1 MGEQIK
7 GPLDLE
13 KEVLKQQ
20 WCTSCGACVG
30 VCPYI
35 KVVNDKV
42 VIIEACGI
50 AEGKCYDICPRTRTD
65 LAALEQMVFGKPATD
80 FSLGSYRAIE
90 MARAGDNNVRS
101 AGQYGGVVSALSM
114 FALTTGE
121 LSSVLLTKPFGKAFM
136 PGRALVS
143 SSPEVLQ
150 YSRSNYIA
158 SPTLAGMNRALQQGT
173 NKIGVVGT
181 PCQVL
186 ALRKMQA
193 SGFDNVVEKV
203 GLIIGLFC
211 TWALSYRE
219 FSQYLRGKVD
229 LSLINRLDIPPPP
242 ANILTINTNNTII
255 EIPLEEVRKFIKP
268 TCRIC
273 FDMTAELADISV
285 GMVEGIED
293 WNTLIIRTEQGES
306 FIQKAKKAGVIKIEP
321 LEKARLAHLRDA
333 SFQKK
338 RKAVAEI
345 VSRTKDE
352 KDLMYLR
359 LRDEDRE
366 KLLAGD

>member
-13 KEVLKQQ
+13 REILTQQ

-30 VCPYI
+30 ICPYI
-35 KVVNDKV
+35 KVVKDKV

-50 AEGKCYDICPRTRTD
+50 TEGKCYDFCPRTSTD
-65 LAALEQMVFGKPATD
+65 LAALEQMVFGKPSPDLA
-80 FSLGSYRAIE
+80 LGSYISIE
-90 MARAGDNNVRS
+90 MAQAEDSNVRS

-114 FALTTGE
+114 FAMATGE
-121 LSSVLLTKPFGKAFM
+121 LSSALLTRPFGKAFM
-136 PGRALVS
+136 PGRDLVS

-150 YSRSNYIA
+150 CARSNYIA
-158 SPTLAGMNRALQQGT
+158 SPTLAGMNQALKQGT

-193 SGFDNVVEKV
+193 SSFDSSAEKV

-219 FSQYLRGKVD
+219 FSQYLKRKVD
-229 LSLINRLDIPPPP
+229 LALINRRDIPPPP
-242 ANILTINTNNTII
+242 SNILTLTTETTSI
-255 EIPLEEVRKFIKP
+255 EIPLDEIREFIKP

-273 FDMTAELADISV
+273 FDMTAEFADISV
-285 GMVEGIED
+285 GMVEGIDD
-293 WNTLIIRTEQGES
+293 WNTLIIRTEQGEGL
-306 FIQKAKKAGVIKIEP
+306 IQEAKKAGVIRTEP
-321 LEKARLAHLRDA
+321 LEKARLDHLRDA

-338 RKAVAEI
+338 KRAVAEI

-359 LRDEDRE
+359 LKDEDRK
-366 KLLAGD
+366 KLQPGA

>member
-1 MGEQIK
+1 VSEQMK

-13 KEVLKQQ
+13 REVLNQQ

-30 VCPYI
+30 ICPYI

-42 VIIEACGI
+42 AIIEACGI
-50 AEGKCYDICPRTRTD
+50 AEGKCYYICPRTRTD

-80 FSLGSYRAIE
+80 LSLGYYRSIE
-90 MARAGDNNVRS
+90 MAQAEDNNVRS

-114 FALTTGE
+114 FALATGE
-121 LSSVLLTKPFGKAFM
+121 LSSALLTKPFGKALM
-136 PGRALVS
+136 PGRVLVN

-150 YSRSNYIA
+150 CARSNYIA

-173 NKIGVVGT
+173 NKIGVVGI

-193 SGFDNVVEKV
+193 SGFDRAVEKV

-211 TWALSYRE
+211 SWALSYRE
-219 FSQYLRGKVD
+219 FSQYLSGKVD

-242 ANILTINTNNTII
+242 ANILTLNTDNKST
-255 EIPLEEVRKFIKP
+255 EIPLEEIREFIKP

-273 FDMTAELADISV
+273 FDLTAELADISV

-293 WNTLIIRTEQGES
+293 WNTLIIRTERGES
-306 FIQKAKKAGVIKIEP
+306 LFQKAKKAGVIRTEP

-333 SFQKK
+333 SLQKK
-338 RKAVAEI
+338 RRAVAEI

-359 LRDEDRE
+359 LRDEDRK
-366 KLLAGD
+366 KLLAGG